1 MNPRWALLVA
11 LLTLTACAVHPRA
24 GGSGPGGSPTGRSEA
39 ASAGAVRDEPSYRL
53 SIQVSPPRPGH
64 AEPATLGLTLTAH
77 QDLTL
82 SFATGQRFDFVALRQ
97 GDAATPAWRW
107 SDGRF
112 FSQILGTEHLASGQE
127 KAWDASWTP
136 ATAGT
141 YRVRGA
147 VKALNTDMSVE
158 CTVTVT

>member
-1 MNPRWALLVA
+1 LALFVA
-11 LLTLTACAVHPRA
+11 LLTLTACAGHTRA
-24 GGSGPGGSPTGRSEA
+24 GGPGSGGSPTVGSGA

-53 SIQVSPPRPGH
+53 SIQVSPTQPGH
-64 AEPATLGLTLTAH
+64 AQVVALGLTLTAH

-82 SFATGQRFDFVALRQ
+82 SFGTGQRFDFVALRQ